1 MWVRFSPSSLSTTA
15 ASPALSSPGEWTTAL
30 DWASMKG
37 ALHDRRLYGGSMM
50 LATTT
55 TVTTTMEVKKTA
67 AAAGKRNDRGS
78 FGGRGGGVAMA
89 KERASMRCRCT
100 GSWRRGL
107 VAGSAGGEREGT
119 AKNRPRPY
127 PQRGQAGA
135 GASAAGACRAAT
147 AGIRQGGR
155 WELRNGR
162 RLRSAKQA
170 PRPSELPHARPGKFL
185 KTESKV
191 HLKVETFLLL
201 LHATRGLFFLFFGPQ
216 FLLSSYPRLGFSSSS
231 SSFSFLIMFLIHGS
245 NN

>member
-1 MWVRFSPSSLSTTA
+1 
-15 ASPALSSPGEWTTAL
+15 
-30 DWASMKG
+30 
-37 ALHDRRLYGGSMM
+37 
-50 LATTT
+50 
-55 TVTTTMEVKKTA
+55 
-67 AAAGKRNDRGS
+67 
-78 FGGRGGGVAMA
+78 
-89 KERASMRCRCT
+89 MRCRCT

-170 PRPSELPHARPGKFL
+170 LAGTSAERATAREAGKIFENRNAQKAKCTWKLKPSSSSYTPHVDFFSCFL
-185 KTESKV
+185 VLNFSYYSPWIV
-191 HLKVETFLLL
+191 LLLFLLFL
-201 LHATRGLFFLFFGPQ
+201 LSFLFFLFSP
-216 FLLSSYPRLGFSSSS
+216 LPPLRCY
-231 SSFSFLIMFLIHGS
+231 
-245 NN
+245 

>member
-1 MWVRFSPSSLSTTA
+1 
-15 ASPALSSPGEWTTAL
+15 
-30 DWASMKG
+30 
-37 ALHDRRLYGGSMM
+37 
-50 LATTT
+50 
-55 TVTTTMEVKKTA
+55 
-67 AAAGKRNDRGS
+67 
-78 FGGRGGGVAMA
+78 
-89 KERASMRCRCT
+89 MRCRWT

-119 AKNRPRPY
+119 AKNRPRHY

-170 PRPSELPHARPGKFL
+170 PRPSELLHARPGKFL

-231 SSFSFLIMFLIHGS
+231 FFFFFFPFSFSYSLRSPLCGATTPTPTPLFSSGNILLKVNS
-245 NN
+245 

>member
-1 MWVRFSPSSLSTTA
+1 
-15 ASPALSSPGEWTTAL
+15 
-30 DWASMKG
+30 
-37 ALHDRRLYGGSMM
+37 
-50 LATTT
+50 
-55 TVTTTMEVKKTA
+55 VKKTA
-67 AAAGKRNDRGS
+67 AVAGKRNDRGS

-89 KERASMRCRCT
+89 KERANMRCRWTC
-100 GSWRRGL
+100 SWRRGL

-170 PRPSELPHARPGKFL
+170 LAGTSAERATAREAGKIFENRNAQKAKCTWKLKPS
-185 KTESKV
+185 S
-191 HLKVETFLLL
+191 
-201 LHATRGLFFLFFGPQ
+201 
-216 FLLSSYPRLGFSSSS
+216 SSYTPHVDFFSCFLVLNFSYHRLGFSSSS
-231 SSFSFLIMFLIHGS
+231 FFFFFFPFSFSYSLRSPLCGATTPTPTPLFSSGNILLKVKS
-245 NN
+245 

>member
-1 MWVRFSPSSLSTTA
+1 MVAAFPDSATSLPRLQVSG
-15 ASPALSSPGEWTTAL
+15 ASHG
-30 DWASMKG
+30 WASRSPW
-37 ALHDRRLYGGSMM
+37 AVVT
-50 LATTT
+50 ATTP
-55 TVTTTMEVKKTA
+55 
-67 AAAGKRNDRGS
+67 
-78 FGGRGGGVAMA
+78 
-89 KERASMRCRCT
+89 SMRCRWT

-170 PRPSELPHARPGKFL
+170 PRPSELLHARPGKFL

-216 FLLSSYPRLGFSSSS
+216 FLLSSPWIFLLLFLL
-231 SSFSFLIMFLIHGS
+231 FLLSFLFFLFSPLPPLRYYPHPLFLIQ
-245 NN
+245 

>member
-1 MWVRFSPSSLSTTA
+1 
-15 ASPALSSPGEWTTAL
+15 
-30 DWASMKG
+30 
-37 ALHDRRLYGGSMM
+37 
-50 LATTT
+50 
-55 TVTTTMEVKKTA
+55 
-67 AAAGKRNDRGS
+67 
-78 FGGRGGGVAMA
+78 MA
-89 KERASMRCRCT
+89 KERASMRCRWT

-119 AKNRPRPY
+119 AKNRPRHY

-170 PRPSELPHARPGKFL
+170 PRPSELLHARPGKFL

-201 LHATRGLFFLFFGPQ
+201 LHATRGLFSCFLVLNF
-216 FLLSSYPRLGFSSSS
+216 SYPRLGFSSSS
-231 SSFSFLIMFLIHGS
+231 FFFFFFPFSFSYSPRSPLCGNTPTPFFS
-245 NN
+245 ST

>member
-1 MWVRFSPSSLSTTA
+1 
-15 ASPALSSPGEWTTAL
+15 
-30 DWASMKG
+30 
-37 ALHDRRLYGGSMM
+37 
-50 LATTT
+50 
-55 TVTTTMEVKKTA
+55 
-67 AAAGKRNDRGS
+67 
-78 FGGRGGGVAMA
+78 
-89 KERASMRCRCT
+89 MRCRWT

-119 AKNRPRPY
+119 AKNRPRHY

-170 PRPSELPHARPGKFL
+170 PRPSELLHARPGKFL

-216 FLLSSYPRLGFSSSS
+216 FLLLLALDFPPPL
-231 SSFSFLIMFLIHGS
+231 SSFSSFLSLFPILSAPPSAVLPPSPFSHPVIFY
-245 NN
+245 

>member
-1 MWVRFSPSSLSTTA
+1 MYQ
-15 ASPALSSPGEWTTAL
+15 
-30 DWASMKG
+30 
-37 ALHDRRLYGGSMM
+37 RLYGGSTT

-55 TVTTTMEVKKTA
+55 TATTAMEVKKTA
-67 AAAGKRNDRGS
+67 AVAGKRNDR
-78 FGGRGGGVAMA
+78 RQGGGVAMA
-89 KERASMRCRCT
+89 KEWAHMRCRWT

-170 PRPSELPHARPGKFL
+170 PRPSELLHARPENF
-185 KTESKV
+185 
-191 HLKVETFLLL
+191 
-201 LHATRGLFFLFFGPQ
+201 
-216 FLLSSYPRLGFSSSS
+216 
-231 SSFSFLIMFLIHGS
+231 
-245 NN
+245 

>member
-1 MWVRFSPSSLSTTA
+1 
-15 ASPALSSPGEWTTAL
+15 
-30 DWASMKG
+30 
-37 ALHDRRLYGGSMM
+37 
-50 LATTT
+50 
-55 TVTTTMEVKKTA
+55 
-67 AAAGKRNDRGS
+67 
-78 FGGRGGGVAMA
+78 
-89 KERASMRCRCT
+89 MRCRWT

-119 AKNRPRPY
+119 AKNRPRHY

-170 PRPSELPHARPGKFL
+170 PRPSELLHARPGKFL

-216 FLLSSYPRLGFSSSS
+216 FLLSSPWIFLLSSFFFFFFPFSFSYSLRSPLCGTTPTPFFSSSNILLNFKS
-231 SSFSFLIMFLIHGS
+231 QKKWNLGESLLFNFFPLNELVSRGGRARAKKKTREVCSALKQR
-245 NN
+245 

>member
-1 MWVRFSPSSLSTTA
+1 M
-15 ASPALSSPGEWTTAL
+15 
-30 DWASMKG
+30 
-37 ALHDRRLYGGSMM
+37 
-50 LATTT
+50 
-55 TVTTTMEVKKTA
+55 
-67 AAAGKRNDRGS
+67 RG
-78 FGGRGGGVAMA
+78 RW
-89 KERASMRCRCT
+89 T

-119 AKNRPRPY
+119 AKNRPRHY

-170 PRPSELPHARPGKFL
+170 PRPSELLHARPGKFL

-201 LHATRGLFFLFFGPQ
+201 LHATRDTWTFFPVFWSSISPIIALDFPP
-216 FLLSSYPRLGFSSSS
+216 LLSSFSSFLSLFPILS
-231 SSFSFLIMFLIHGS
+231 APPSAVLPPPPFSHPVIFY
-245 NN
+245 

>member
-1 MWVRFSPSSLSTTA
+1 
-15 ASPALSSPGEWTTAL
+15 
-30 DWASMKG
+30 
-37 ALHDRRLYGGSMM
+37 M
-50 LATTT
+50 L
-55 TVTTTMEVKKTA
+55 
-67 AAAGKRNDRGS
+67 
-78 FGGRGGGVAMA
+78 
-89 KERASMRCRCT
+89 CRWT

-135 GASAAGACRAAT
+135 GASAAGACRVAT

-170 PRPSELPHARPGKFL
+170 PRPSELLHARPGKFL

-216 FLLSSYPRLGFSSSS
+216 LTVVHYHSSFPFSFSYSLRSPLCGTTPTPFFSSSNILLNFKVKKS
-231 SSFSFLIMFLIHGS
+231 EISANLFSL
-245 NN
+245 

>member
-1 MWVRFSPSSLSTTA
+1 M
-15 ASPALSSPGEWTTAL
+15 
-30 DWASMKG
+30 
-37 ALHDRRLYGGSMM
+37 LYYQ
-50 LATTT
+50 A
-55 TVTTTMEVKKTA
+55 
-67 AAAGKRNDRGS
+67 
-78 FGGRGGGVAMA
+78 
-89 KERASMRCRCT
+89 C
-100 GSWRRGL
+100 SWRRGL

-170 PRPSELPHARPGKFL
+170 PRPSELLHARPGKFL

-201 LHATRGLFFLFFGPQ
+201 LHATRGFFSLFFGPQ
-216 FLLSSYPRLGFSSSS
+216 FLLSSPWIFLLLFLLFPFFLSIYPVLSAPSSAVLPPPPFSHPVI
-231 SSFSFLIMFLIHGS
+231 FY
-245 NN
+245 